1 MTNFSSGKGDRHPGP
16 GADARRAADPH
27 ARRDGRR
34 RPAPAG
40 GRAGLEGERGRQ
52 HPVAAL
58 HPRAAPRRRPRP
70 EAAGPPGHRPLR
82 RRTPGAERPQR
93 DRLAGHRVAPQGGPL
108 RRAPAGRRLRV
119 GRLLLRRQPP
129 HAGRAARRW
138 TGLDRPALR
147 SLLEQLDA
155 EGRIYAGP
163 REDNRSYAIYGEPIH
178 AVADGRVSSIVE
190 GLPDQ
195 VPGVGTAG
203 AAPRGRRQQRR
214 PERRRGQLRASCPT
228 CSRQRARGRRAAG
241 APGRRPRAGRQLR
254 QLDRAA
260 PARPRH
266 AAGPSPVGS
275 QRVPYAIDRYTAP
288 TGRTAGTAAF
298 DKAEADGVVLPV
310 TPFSPPRQV
319 RNALPLDQLVV
330 DFRDVIRPGAHSASG
345 GRRPALIW
353 ARRALSARPALAGAA
368 AGPGGAPAGRGRGEG
383 RRRPAHQ
390 AIDDRLGGCARA
402 SARPGW

>member
-40 GRAGLEGERGRQ
+40 GRAGLPGDRGRQ
-52 HPVAAL
+52 HHGRSSSSTCGSPPA
-58 HPRAAPRRRPRP
+58 PAPRRPLVHRVTARFAAAPPGPERPHRDRRGWSP
-70 EAAGPPGHRPLR
+70 CRAAGSSASARPC
-82 RRTPGAERPQR
+82 G
-93 DRLAGHRVAPQGGPL
+93 
-108 RRAPAGRRLRV
+108 APATCR
-119 GRLLLRRQPP
+119 PTP
-129 HAGRAARRW
+129 AA
-138 TGLDRPALR
+138 TPAATRGPRCPSTDGSGSPSASR
-147 SLLEQLDA
+147 SNWERLDA

-330 DFRDVIRPGAHSASG
+330 DFS
-345 GRRPALIW
+345 
-353 ARRALSARPALAGAA
+353 
-368 AGPGGAPAGRGRGEG
+368 
-383 RRRPAHQ
+383 
-390 AIDDRLGGCARA
+390 
-402 SARPGW
+402 